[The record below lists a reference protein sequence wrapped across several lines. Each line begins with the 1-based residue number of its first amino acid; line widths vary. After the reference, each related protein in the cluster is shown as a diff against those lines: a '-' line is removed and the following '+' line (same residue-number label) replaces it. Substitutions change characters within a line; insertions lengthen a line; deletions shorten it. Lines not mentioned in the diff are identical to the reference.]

1 VVKKALLGNVN
12 DTDLRLLRVFQSV
25 VACGGFAAAELEL
38 DINRST
44 ISRHIKD
51 LEVRLGV
58 TLCRRGRGGFAL
70 TGEGEQVHA
79 AAQKLMGAM
88 EEFQHQ
94 VDDLHCRLT
103 GSLTIAIF
111 DKTATNPECRISN
124 AFARFDEL
132 APEVQPE
139 IHVEPINAI
148 ERGVMEGRYHL
159 GVIPNHR
166 LSSSLDYF
174 KLFEEQ
180 MYLYCA
186 RGHPLFDFPQRSLS
200 ESRLR
205 ECKYVGIGYHSPNME
220 TTRRLGQQRHA
231 TAHDQEAVAHLV
243 LSGRYVGYLPEH
255 YADTFVNQGVMKALM
270 PEVFQYICEFSVIVR
285 HSPPPNRVVQTLL
298 DELVEAHR
306 QPLRPEIPALAGGK
320 TGRHAKV

>member
-1 VVKKALLGNVN
+1 MAGKALLGNVTDN
-12 DTDLRLLRVFQSV
+12 DLRLLRVFRAV

-38 DINRST
+38 NINRST

-51 LEVRLGV
+51 LETRLGV

-70 TGEGEQVHA
+70 TVEGEQVYA
-79 AAQKLMGAM
+79 SAQKMMAAM
-88 EEFQHQ
+88 EDFQHE
-94 VDDLHCRLT
+94 VDELHQQLT
-103 GSLTIAIF
+103 GALVMAIF
-111 DKTATNPECRISN
+111 DKTATNPLCHINR
-124 AFARFDEL
+124 AFAAFDES

-159 GVIPNHR
+159 GIIPNHR
-166 LSSSLDYF
+166 PSSSLDYY

-186 RGHPLFDFPQRSLS
+186 IGHPLFDAPEDALTVVGIRDC
-200 ESRLR
+200 R
-205 ECKYVGIGYHSPNME
+205 YVGIGYHSPNME
-220 TTRRLGQQRHA
+220 ITRQLGQRRHA
-231 TAHDQEAVAHLV
+231 TAYDQEAVAHLV

-255 YADTFVNQGVMKALM
+255 YAETFVAKGVMRPLLPK
-270 PEVFQYICEFSVIVR
+270 VFEYVCEFSAIVR

-298 DELVEAHR
+298 DALVEAHNSH
-306 QPLRPEIPALAGGK
+306 PA
-320 TGRHAKV
+320 